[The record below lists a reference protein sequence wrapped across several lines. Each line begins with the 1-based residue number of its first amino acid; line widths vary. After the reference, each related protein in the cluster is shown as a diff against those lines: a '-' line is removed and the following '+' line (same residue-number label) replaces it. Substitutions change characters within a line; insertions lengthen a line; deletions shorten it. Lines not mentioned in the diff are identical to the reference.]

1 MPREHTILTPR
12 LPGSFSVNVQTLSKD
27 VCGMELLHKYIAAFN
42 SAVIPL
48 MYMFNITIQLSL
60 GKLLSQVEF

>member
-1 MPREHTILTPR
+1 M
-12 LPGSFSVNVQTLSKD
+12 NVQTLSKD

-42 SAVIPL
+42 FVVIPL
-48 MYMFNITIQLSL
+48 MYMFNITIQLPN